1 MPFPNLPPTAPD
13 RPDLLQIYLVE
24 LDDDE
29 ETDGESDPAH
39 ASASASNV
47 DVQQT
52 EPPSDS
58 GSDSDAEPELS
69 IDRAEQLPEIS
80 PVMFSRP
87 RATGSD
93 RPPFELIDKMTYTN
107 GKDRLIF
114 VDFVYPIYRGRLKAG
129 YTVFLVAMDYKTLH
143 VDFKP
148 LRSKDDAARAFE
160 CLGFTYGWHKA
171 PHTVY
176 CISDGESKLVAEI
189 ATACHRLGMS
199 PSTSVPNN
207 PASNRA
213 GSNVVRSLRRMT
225 DCALLDATTHG
236 NVINGSFEAIAFG
249 EAVKMYNLL
258 PHPHDPLRRSPFEL
272 TFGITPEYCRAPFGT
287 PGYMPLSSN
296 ARREA
301 EKRGCRAGMHA
312 TEPILHIGTVNG
324 HLRGLTERGSSRC
337 GPMYLDLNA
346 PIGLFPGTT
355 SGASVKTITPSP
367 AATVPER
374 LERLRVETGQ
384 LLTSADASTR
394 IAVGPKRSSV
404 PYLQNRCDNLIGKTV
419 ADALQSEFV
428 LANGQSRRYRRDDLQ
443 YDIKTGRICLDV
455 RATAASTVSGE
466 EAVQVHLA
474 AFMAL
479 EDQLPSVVHA
489 APAEEQRS
497 YAQHTANVIAQKDL
511 PWRRFLAPTS
521 PHRQDVINAFDKE
534 ISAVIG
540 FGVMDEVVPGSA
552 EYAEAVR
559 RATLCR
565 PLLDRKSD
573 GSWKARVV
581 KRGDLEDTVAEDGA
595 DYVFFSHVA
604 SLASLR
610 LTILQPERFI
620 HRPLRPVADY
630 IELSSCDVSNA
641 FCQSDDFAD
650 EVKRFLKVHSPV
662 DGVWR
667 YYRQKK
673 PLYGAKSAPRRW
685 NITFVKWITTSIAD
699 GGPGFVRGKNEPSIF
714 RREHT
719 ESHGALLLCLYVDD
733 LLLSGPRAVQD
744 QFYSMLRARFTCKE
758 VKWLTPATPL
768 THLGMQ
774 ISMDD
779 EYTYLSMSQYIS
791 NMATILHL
799 EGCAPM
805 AVPFV
810 GSITDFKEI
819 SKEKKDWH
827 STALGMLG
835 WVSSTVR
842 LDVRHCH
849 SRLAQYTAN
858 PCQGSYDAL
867 VLVCRY
873 LISTANLCL
882 RQPLRQAAEWRMFCD
897 SDMGSNAEPGNK
909 RRSQLG
915 YIVMWGMVPIVWSS
929 KVTSVG
935 FTLDALPAGFPSTLP
950 PVTAHPEFTAEH
962 VATSSAEAEIYS
974 LALFTNEILS
984 LSYAV
989 QEAGFTFPRPAVV
1002 QVDNQA
1008 AIAFSR
1014 QADTGGRSK
1023 LRHIDLRQE
1032 WVHLLRE
1039 SGLVTCIHVSTVNN
1053 LSDIL
1058 TKPLDHATFKR
1069 LRDQIMYWC
1078 PH

>member
-1 MPFPNLPPTAPD
+1 MPFPDIPPTAPD
-13 RPDLLQIYLVE
+13 RPDLCQIYLVE

-29 ETDGESDPAH
+29 ETEVEPDPAH

-47 DVQQT
+47 ELQPA
-52 EPPSDS
+52 PPSDS
-58 GSDSDAEPELS
+58 GSDSDAEPESS

-93 RPPFELIDKMTYTN
+93 RPPFELIDKMTYTA

-129 YTVFLVAMDYKTLH
+129 YTVFLVVMDYKTLH

-160 CLGFTYGWHKA
+160 CIGFKYGWHKV

-176 CISDGESKLVAEI
+176 CISDGENKLVAEI

-199 PSTSVPNN
+199 PSTSIPNN

-225 DCALLDATTHG
+225 DCALLDATAHG

-249 EAVKMYNLL
+249 EAVSMYNLL

-287 PGYMPLSSN
+287 PGFMPLSSN

-301 EKRGCRAGMHA
+301 EKRGCRAGQHA
-312 TEPILHIGTVNG
+312 TEPMLYIGTANG
-324 HLRGLTERGSSRC
+324 HLRGLTERGTSRC
-337 GPMYLDLNA
+337 GPMYLDLTA
-346 PIGLFPGTT
+346 PTGLFPGTS
-355 SGASVKTITPSP
+355 SGASARTITPQP
-367 AATVPER
+367 AAAAPDR

-384 LLTSADASTR
+384 LLTSADSSTR
-394 IAVGPKRSSV
+394 IAVGPKKSSV
-404 PYLQNRCDNLIGKTV
+404 PYLQNRCDALIGKTV
-419 ADALQSEFV
+419 AEALQSEFV

-443 YDIKTGRICLDV
+443 YDIRTGRLCLDV
-455 RATAASTVSGE
+455 TATEAATVSGE
-466 EAVQVHLA
+466 EAAQVHLA
-474 AFMAL
+474 AFMVL
-479 EDQLPSVVHA
+479 EDQLPSEVHA

-497 YAQHTANVIAQKDL
+497 YARQAANVIAQKDL

-565 PLLDRKSD
+565 PLLDRKAD
-573 GSWKARVV
+573 ASWKARVV
-581 KRGDLEDTVAEDGA
+581 KRGDLEDTAVEDGP

-610 LTILQPERFI
+610 LTILQPERYYM
-620 HRPLRPVADY
+620 PLRTAVADF

-641 FCQSDDFAD
+641 FCQSDDFGDA
-650 EVKRFLKVHSPV
+650 VKRFLKVHSPV
-662 DGVWR
+662 DGIWR

-685 NITFVKWITTSIAD
+685 NETFVRWITTPIAD

-744 QFYSMLRARFTCKE
+744 QFYSMLRARFTCKD
-758 VKWLTPATPL
+758 VKWLAPETPL

-774 ISMDD
+774 ITMDD
-779 EYTYLSMSQYIS
+779 EFTYLSMSQYIS

-819 SKEKKDWH
+819 SKEKKEWH

-873 LISTANLCL
+873 LISTANLSL
-882 RQPLRQAAEWRMFCD
+882 RQTLNQAAEWRMFCD

-950 PVTAHPEFTAEH
+950 PVTAHPEFKAEH

-1014 QADTGGRSK
+1014 QADTGGRSR

-1039 SGLVTCIHVSTVNN
+1039 SGLVTCVHVSTVNN
-1053 LSDIL
+1053 LADCL
-1058 TKPLDHATFKR
+1058 TKALDHATFKR
-1069 LRDQIMYWC
+1069 LRDQLMYWC